1 MVKKSSLLFDFPP
14 QLKQN
19 VPASCAIYYGVFTSQ
34 YQHYMLPCSIVHH
47 IQGSINHKILT
58 LAVKALNG
66 RRLLGY
72 LFI

>member
-1 MVKKSSLLFDFPP
+1 MSLRFEFPP

-19 VPASCAIYYGVFTSQ
+19 IPASSAIYYGVFTSQ

-47 IQGSINHKILT
+47 IQGGINYKILT
-58 LAVKALNG
+58 LAEKALNA
-66 RRLLGY
+66 RLSLGY